1 MKEGPVGHPSRRR
14 SRWPVVL
21 TVLVLG
27 VILLFVAWPVQK
39 IFLGGT
45 PFASSRR
52 NGSIPPGGT
61 VGFLRVEE
69 GYGIFASRERR
80 SLDLWEKTVADPSGL
95 PKAREMLRMGQVVI
109 LMPNTSV
116 VSVDPSRG
124 SLKILSG
131 AKFGEVLFV
140 SMQHV
145 RFVTLHK

>member
-1 MKEGPVGHPSRRR
+1 
-14 SRWPVVL
+14 
-21 TVLVLG
+21 
-27 VILLFVAWPVQK
+27 
-39 IFLGGT
+39 
-45 PFASSRR
+45 
-52 NGSIPPGGT
+52 
-61 VGFLRVEE
+61 
-69 GYGIFASRERR
+69 
-80 SLDLWEKTVADPSGL
+80 
-95 PKAREMLRMGQVVI
+95 MGQVVI

>member
-1 MKEGPVGHPSRRR
+1 MI
-14 SRWPVVL
+14 
-21 TVLVLG
+21 LG
-27 VILLFVAWPVQK
+27 GILMFVAWPVQK

-45 PFASSRR
+45 PFSSSRR
-52 NGSIPPGGT
+52 NGRIPPGGT

-69 GYGIFASRERR
+69 GYAIFASRERR
-80 SLDLWEKTVADPSGL
+80 FLDLWEKTVADPLGL
-95 PKAREMLRMGQVVI
+95 PKAREMLRNGQIVT

-131 AKFGEVLFV
+131 AKFGQVLFV
-140 SMQHV
+140 SLEHV

>member
-1 MKEGPVGHPSRRR
+1 MKEGPVGGLSRRR
-14 SRWPVVL
+14 SRWPFVL
-21 TVLVLG
+21 TVMILG
-27 VILLFVAWPVQK
+27 GILMFVAWPVQK

-45 PFASSRR
+45 PFSSSRR
-52 NGSIPPGGT
+52 NGRIPPGGT

-69 GYGIFASRERR
+69 GYAIFASRERR
-80 SLDLWEKTVADPSGL
+80 FLDLWEKTVADPLGL
-95 PKAREMLRMGQVVI
+95 PKAREMLRNGQIVT

-131 AKFGEVLFV
+131 AKFGQVLFV
-140 SMQHV
+140 SLEHV